1 MNDSAHSRR
10 FGFKDYASHCRLAV
24 GGLVLGIG
32 LLLTTASTALA
43 QAAYGSYIGVG
54 GSIGVTGGGEGDD
67 VSGGGVIAVR
77 YRFLRAPISLR
88 GQVLISES
96 TAFVPTISYDIPLSW
111 QSDAYL
117 GIGAAIQDSDT
128 SSSPVGNQTAF
139 VLQPGVDYVFPD
151 SNVVLFGNAII
162 AFDAYKDSNDTAA
175 AIQAGVGVNFGR

>member
-1 MNDSAHSRR
+1 MNDSTCSKSFSWKTCASR
-10 FGFKDYASHCRLAV
+10 CRLLISSAV
-24 GGLVLGIG
+24 LSMGLG
-32 LLLTTASTALA
+32 LATASTASA

-54 GSIGVTGGGEGDD
+54 GSIGVSGSDSGDD

-88 GQVLISES
+88 GQVLISDS

-111 QSDAYL
+111 QTDAYL
-117 GIGAAIQDSDT
+117 GVGAAIQDSNT

-139 VLQPGVDYVFPD
+139 VLQPGIDHVFPD

-162 AFDAYKDSNDTAA
+162 AFDAYKNSNDTAA